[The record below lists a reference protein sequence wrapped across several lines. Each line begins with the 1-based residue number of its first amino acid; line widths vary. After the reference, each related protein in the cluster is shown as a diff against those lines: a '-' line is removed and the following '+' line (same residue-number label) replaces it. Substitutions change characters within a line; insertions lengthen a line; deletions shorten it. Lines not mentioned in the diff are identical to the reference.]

1 MRRYLS
7 TLLAVLL
14 LTGCA
19 TLFGRSDIPTPGLTL
34 RRFRSSLVTKL
45 LRKP

>member
-19 TLFGRSDIPTPGLTL
+19 TLFGGSTVPVPSTLTL
-34 RRFRSSLVTKL
+34 KEPKS
-45 LRKP
+45 